1 MVEVALLVNQLEDK
15 FLISMETASIAEITL
30 SLMELSETSSLN
42 VLLPRVTYPL
52 ILGTSMEPVRLAL
65 LKLTLTKTTLLVSGQ
80 NALIVKSKMV
90 KEDALH
96 ALITLML
103 MIPATF
109 AFKTLAITSPN
120 ILTSTDLARPA
131 MLSSILMPNPY
142 TEAALQTPVAMVKI
156 TLSNGVTRRL
166 AEPTLNQIIWMT
178 AKPLELAFLTNATGT
193 PKS

>member
-1 MVEVALLVNQLEDK
+1 
-15 FLISMETASIAEITL
+15 
-30 SLMELSETSSLN
+30 
-42 VLLPRVTYPL
+42 
-52 ILGTSMEPVRLAL
+52 
-65 LKLTLTKTTLLVSGQ
+65 
-80 NALIVKSKMV
+80 
-90 KEDALH
+90 
-96 ALITLML
+96 ML

-166 AEPTLNQIIWMT
+166 AEPTLNQITWMT